1 MNILLPGDDG
11 FDAERRSLNPAVD
24 AKPFKII
31 ISGGTADVRT
41 AIETAR
47 REDLPFAV
55 QATGHGTHVPADGGL
70 LLKTGSMARVLVD
83 PDRRVAVAGPGAR
96 WSDVLAA
103 AAPFGLAPLSGSSPS
118 VGVTGY
124 TLGGGMGWLAR
135 KYGLAADSVL
145 RAEVVLADGRTV
157 VASPDRHADLFWALR
172 GGGANFGVV
181 TRLHFRLYP
190 VSQVV
195 AGTVTLPRDG
205 ELIAR
210 YRDWASGAPEETST
224 ALMVRPDG
232 LMLKVMHAGPAVEA
246 RKLLRPFTS
255 AATASDLRQIG
266 YAEAAMGGT
275 PARYMDYLPALS
287 DPAIAAILAVEA
299 SNVEIRHWGG
309 AIARG
314 TGPAGHRDA
323 PFTAIVDTPGVSEG
337 LRPFGIGGT
346 FLNFLADPSRVDT
359 AYTAA
364 NLARLREIKAAYDPT
379 NFFRVNH
386 NITPSIGNVER
397 KAA

>member
-1 MNILLPGDDG
+1 MRTLFAGDDG
-11 FDAERRSLNPAVD
+11 FDSERRSLNPAID

-31 ISGGTADVRT
+31 LAGSTTDVRT
-41 AIETAR
+41 AVETAR
-47 REDLPFAV
+47 RDDLPFAV

-70 LLKTGSMARVLVD
+70 LLKTGAMAQVLVD

-103 AAPFGLAPLSGSSPS
+103 AAPFGLAPLSGSSPT

-124 TLGGGMGWLAR
+124 TLGGGLGWLAR
-135 KYGLAADSVL
+135 RYGLAADSVL
-145 RAEVVLADGRTV
+145 RADVVLADGRTV
-157 VASPDRHADLFWALR
+157 VASPQRHPDLFWALR

-181 TRLHFRLYP
+181 TRLDFRLYP
-190 VSQVV
+190 VAQVL

-205 ELIAR
+205 ELVAR
-210 YRDWASGAPEETST
+210 YRDWALRAPEEMST
-224 ALMVRPDG
+224 VLMVHPDR
-232 LMLKVMHAGPAVEA
+232 LTLKVMHSGAADEA
-246 RKLLRPFTS
+246 RKLLRGFIS
-255 AATASDLRQIG
+255 AATASDLRRVG

-275 PARYMDYLPALS
+275 AARYFDYVPALS
-287 DPAIAAILAVEA
+287 DPAIEAILAIPQ

-323 PFTAIVDTPGVSEG
+323 PFTVIVDTPGVSEG
-337 LRPFGIGGT
+337 LRPFGTGGT
-346 FLNFLADPSRVDT
+346 FLNFLSDPSRVET
-359 AYTAA
+359 AFTAA
-364 NLARLREIKAAYDPT
+364 NLARLRQVKAAYDPG

-386 NITPSIGNVER
+386 NIMPAAQAFKRNV
-397 KAA
+397 A